1 MSEGD
6 TVVFQVRNFDGL
18 ASADV
23 QVLQGPGFS
32 KGALARVLQL

>member
-18 ASADV
+18 AAADV
-23 QVLQGPGFS
+23 QVLIGFT
-32 KGALARVLQL
+32 V